1 VARFAPARERI
12 RHMTAGAFFLAVA
25 SVQGAFVVLD
35 LVDRHLTRDQRYG
48 GERARPA
55 TVGFFVGI
63 VLLFLLVEAA
73 GMALVPRI
81 DVLMEWTR
89 ARIGVPEQFARA
101 PHGWMLIVLSIAL
114 FYVAG
119 FFDYAWHRWF
129 SHHPLFWFT
138 HEYHHLPSQ
147 VFVGM
152 PGLAT
157 RPFVVITIVPV
168 VLATATTVY
177 VALRLAGQPMW
188 DWTVFQIPLLA
199 ATTVLTT
206 SHSSFLRRSW
216 RLHSAMRWFALTTP
230 QEHLLHH
237 TVDLAGN
244 YGNFTSLWDRLFGTY
259 LDPRRVENQG
269 HRVGLGYEQD
279 FLGSLTVGTLH
290 VPARWRR
297 RLQLNRYVNLDE

>member
-1 VARFAPARERI
+1 
-12 RHMTAGAFFLAVA
+12 MTAGAFFLAVA
-25 SVQGAFVVLD
+25 SVQGAFVGLD
-35 LVDRHLTRDQRYG
+35 LVDRHLTRDERYG

-55 TVGFFVGI
+55 TVGFFIGI
-63 VLLFLLVEAA
+63 GLLFLVVEAA

-81 DVLMEWTR
+81 DVLMEWVR
-89 ARIGVPEQFARA
+89 ARVGVPEQFGRA
-101 PHGWMLIVLSIAL
+101 PRGWMLIPLSIAL

-129 SHHPLFWFT
+129 SHHPAFWFT

-199 ATTVLTT
+199 STTVLTT
-206 SHSSFLRRSW
+206 SHSSLLRRSW
-216 RLHSAMRWFALTTP
+216 RLHSVMRWLALTTP
-230 QEHLLHH
+230 QEHVLHH

-259 LDPRRVENQG
+259 LDPLRVENQG

-279 FLGSLTVGTLH
+279 FLGTLTVGALH

-297 RLQLNRYVNLDE
+297 RLQLNRYVNLDD

>member
-1 VARFAPARERI
+1 
-12 RHMTAGAFFLAVA
+12 MTAGAFFLAVA
-25 SVQGAFVVLD
+25 SVQGAFVALD
-35 LVDRHLTRDQRYG
+35 LADRHQTRDERYG
-48 GERARPA
+48 GERVRPA
-55 TVGFFVGI
+55 TVAFFIGI
-63 VLLFLLVEAA
+63 GLLFLLVEAA

-81 DVLMEWTR
+81 DVLMEWVR
-89 ARIGVPEQFARA
+89 ARVGAPEQLGRS
-101 PHGWMLIVLSIAL
+101 PHGKILIPLSIAL
-114 FYVAG
+114 FYIAG

-177 VALRLAGQPMW
+177 VGLRGGCERRW
-188 DWTVFQIPLLA
+188 DVTVFQIPLLA
-199 ATTVLTT
+199 STTVLTT
-206 SHSSFLRRSW
+206 SHSSLLRRSW
-216 RLHSAMRWFALTTP
+216 RLHSVMRWFALTTP

-259 LDPRRVENQG
+259 LDPRRLENQG
-269 HRVGLGYEQD
+269 HRVGLGYDQD
-279 FLGSLTVGTLH
+279 FLGTLTVGALRM
-290 VPARWRR
+290 PPRWRR